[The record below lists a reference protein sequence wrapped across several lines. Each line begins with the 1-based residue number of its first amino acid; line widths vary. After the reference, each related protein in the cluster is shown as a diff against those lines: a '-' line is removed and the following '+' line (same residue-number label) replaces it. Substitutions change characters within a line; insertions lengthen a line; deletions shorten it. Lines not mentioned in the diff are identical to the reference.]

1 MHKGVALRN
10 LGFMQALRF
19 QLPPPN
25 ALVTFEAAARHLSF
39 TAAASELNVTRVAV
53 SRQIKALEE
62 NLSTALFRRLHKRL
76 CLTADGADYYQSV
89 SKALN
94 SIAATT
100 VELRRRKPSNR
111 LTVTTTVGFSSY
123 WLMPRIGSLRKRFP
137 EIDIRVL
144 VSDIVIDLEEEGIDV
159 AIRYGA
165 GNWPGSRVTFLLQ
178 EEIFPTCSES
188 YFQGR
193 QILEAPCDLLNET
206 LLHLEGPYDEQVT
219 WRWWFE
225 SQGIKGFEK
234 RSGFAVNSYSHL
246 VQAVL
251 EGQGIALV
259 GPPLLTPFFRKGIL
273 MRPIDVP
280 PVKRKAFHLVVP
292 ASQAPSQGVGAFCQ
306 WVIDQTRSYAGAGQ

>member
-1 MHKGVALRN
+1 MRN
-10 LGFMQALRF
+10 LCFMQTLRY

-39 TAAASELNVTRVAV
+39 TAAAAEMNVTRVAV

-62 NLSTALFRRLHKRL
+62 NLGTALFRRLHKRL
-76 CLTADGADYYQSV
+76 SLTPDGAEYYQSV
-89 SKALN
+89 SRALK
-94 SIAATT
+94 SIAASTG
-100 VELRRRKPSNR
+100 ELRRRKPSNR
-111 LTVTTTVGFSSY
+111 ITVTTTVGFSSY
-123 WLMPRIGSLRKRFP
+123 WLMPRIGSFRKQYP

-144 VSDIVIDLEEEGIDV
+144 VSDIVINLQEEGIDV
-159 AIRYGA
+159 AVRYGA
-165 GNWPGSRVTFLLQ
+165 GNWPQSRVTFLLQ
-178 EEIFPTCSES
+178 EEIFPTCSET
-188 YFQGR
+188 YFKCR
-193 QILEAPCDLLNET
+193 QSLREPRDLLNET

-225 SQGIKGFEK
+225 SQGIEGFEK

-259 GPPLLTPFFRKGIL
+259 GPPLLTPYFRKGIL

-280 PVKRKAFHLVVP
+280 AVRRKAFHLVVP
-292 ASQAPSQGVGAFCQ
+292 AEQAPSQGVDAFCK
-306 WVIDQTRSYAGAGQ
+306 WVIGQTRS